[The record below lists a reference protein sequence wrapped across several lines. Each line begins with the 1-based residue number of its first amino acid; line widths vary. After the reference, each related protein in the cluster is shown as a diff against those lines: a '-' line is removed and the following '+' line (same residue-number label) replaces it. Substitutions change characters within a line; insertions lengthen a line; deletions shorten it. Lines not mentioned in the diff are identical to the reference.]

1 MSEPCFC
8 SLLEYRR
15 VICSS
20 YCMILSTNY
29 FQCLLLDLSIQ
40 RAVPPRNLGW
50 RMLSTSHLKPLGS
63 LHFAPPWEVVNTLQV
78 FLVSWN
84 TLAFVPLATI
94 FNVEGHV
101 WFQGHVLILKLV
113 YLIFIFIVYLWS
125 LPFLITPW
133 FQF

>member
-63 LHFAPPWEVVNTLQV
+63 LFCSFMGSSEYFAGILSLLTHSGLC
-78 FLVSWN
+78 
-84 TLAFVPLATI
+84 PLATI

-125 LPFLITPW
+125 LPFLIMPW